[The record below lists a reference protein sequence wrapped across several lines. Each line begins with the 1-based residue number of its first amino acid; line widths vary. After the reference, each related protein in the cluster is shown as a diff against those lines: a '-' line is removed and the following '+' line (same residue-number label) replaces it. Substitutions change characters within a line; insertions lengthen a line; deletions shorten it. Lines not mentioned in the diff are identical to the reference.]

1 MRVRFEAKFIETD
14 IVAIVEY
21 PILSFDV
28 LLLKYDKLNLL
39 SCQSTLAKITTWTA
53 SRPTVGSQKQSK
65 SCHKNALASS
75 SKRNL
80 VLNYIELALMLIEF
94 RDSMPSIFIQKHAQ
108 NIVTT
113 HWI

>member
-39 SCQSTLAKITTWTA
+39 SCQSTLAKITT
-53 SRPTVGSQKQSK
+53 
-65 SCHKNALASS
+65 
-75 SKRNL
+75 
-80 VLNYIELALMLIEF
+80 
-94 RDSMPSIFIQKHAQ
+94 
-108 NIVTT
+108 
-113 HWI
+113 